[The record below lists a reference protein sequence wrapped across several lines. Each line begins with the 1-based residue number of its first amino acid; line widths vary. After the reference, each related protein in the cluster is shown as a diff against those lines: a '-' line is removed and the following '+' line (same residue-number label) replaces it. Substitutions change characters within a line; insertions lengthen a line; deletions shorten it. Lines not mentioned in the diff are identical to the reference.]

1 MADEYNKDIKSE
13 ADLTY
18 ERYDQQR
25 ELPPE
30 FELPRDDFKDTGT
43 YTKQSISREP
53 EAEDVE
59 FYVRSDM
66 SPELGGQDSAPA
78 SAGTSGA
85 YAGESSAVNELSE
98 DEELPDVPD
107 ADDISANSPVDP
119 SAIAMVEDMHGTDLI
134 NGYDGDDSEEL

>member
-1 MADEYNKDIKSE
+1 MADEHDKDIRSE

-18 ERYDQQR
+18 DRYDQQR

-30 FELPRDDFKDTGT
+30 YELPRDDFKDTGT

-53 EAEDVE
+53 EAEDVN

-66 SPELGGQDSAPA
+66 SPELGGRDSAPA
-78 SAGTSGA
+78 STETSGVNA
-85 YAGESSAVNELSE
+85 DASPAVNERTE

-119 SAIAMVEDMHGTDLI
+119 SAMLEDMHGTDLI